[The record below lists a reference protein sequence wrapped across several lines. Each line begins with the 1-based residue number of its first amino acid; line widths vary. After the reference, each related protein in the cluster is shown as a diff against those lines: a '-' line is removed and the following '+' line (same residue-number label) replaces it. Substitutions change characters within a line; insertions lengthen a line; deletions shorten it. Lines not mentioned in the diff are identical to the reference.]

1 MTDIKLTHY
10 NAKGKAETSRLILA
24 LAGQKYEDKRIEPA
38 DMAALKPS
46 LPFGQLP
53 LLEYKG
59 ETLSQ
64 SMAIAKFLA
73 QEFGFAGSNA
83 LEAAKM
89 DEIVD
94 AVNDL
99 QNTLYQCHFEK
110 DAAVKEEKLKK
121 FMDETLPKGL
131 TNLENIL
138 GKRGGN
144 FFVGNKLSW
153 AELHFLQM
161 MDVVLD
167 NNDKVLDPFPMLKAL
182 IENTKLVPNIKKWL
196 EERPKTPY

>member
-1 MTDIKLTHY
+1 MTEIKLTHY

-38 DMAALKPS
+38 EMAALKPS

-73 QEFGFAGSNA
+73 QEFGLAGSNA

-99 QNTLYQCHFEK
+99 QNTMVRKSVF
-110 DAAVKEEKLKK
+110 EEKNNLKTRLLYY
-121 FMDETLPKGL
+121 MTMNQHL
-131 TNLENIL
+131 N
-138 GKRGGN
+138 
-144 FFVGNKLSW
+144 
-153 AELHFLQM
+153 Q
-161 MDVVLD
+161 
-167 NNDKVLDPFPMLKAL
+167 L
-182 IENTKLVPNIKKWL
+182 ISQSECLWV
-196 EERPKTPY
+196 RH